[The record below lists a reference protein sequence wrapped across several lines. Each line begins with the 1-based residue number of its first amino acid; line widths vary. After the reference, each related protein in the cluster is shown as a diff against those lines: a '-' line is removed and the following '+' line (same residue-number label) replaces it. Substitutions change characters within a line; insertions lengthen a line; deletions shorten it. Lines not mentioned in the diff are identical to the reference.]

1 MAIIRSSWSRR
12 WYVGHTHNERMPE
25 ALRHLEQQNFIAWSP
40 QVVEFNK
47 ERKPVLNWLFPNYVF
62 ILFKLQDP
70 SWRKISNTLGMRK
83 LMSVN
88 PETPSPVPMGVV
100 EKLQEVYGDTGEG
113 INDMLRPPKVNEKG
127 KVVQGTFRDWEGLCT
142 LREKERIVLMLDIL
156 GGLRPVAFDEKDVMV
171 VE

>member
-40 QVVEFNK
+40 QIVEFDK
-47 ERKPVLNWLFPNYVF
+47 ARKPVLNWLFPNYVF
-62 ILFKLQDP
+62 IMFKLQDP

-83 LMSVN
+83 LMSAD
-88 PETPSPVPMGVV
+88 PETPLPVPMGVV
-100 EKLQEVYGDTGEG
+100 EKLQEVYGDA
-113 INDMLRPPKVNEKG
+113 DAADALRPPKVNERG
-127 KVVQGTFRDWEGLCT
+127 KVLQGTFRDWEGLCT
-142 LREKERIVLMLDIL
+142 LREKQRVVLMLDIL
-156 GGLRPVAFDEKDVMV
+156 GGLRPVAFDTEHVMV